1 MRDSTTDA
9 GERNQ
14 LRTGL
19 SLAFFFVRVRCRKL
33 FVLKHSYNWL
43 LRGTGKD
50 GLNMYEVNVAEY
62 NEDMNMEIGQRIQ
75 AKRIERGLSG
85 ATLGAYLGISA
96 NQVSRIKTGKAKCSL
111 NHFFVISQILNCSS
125 DYLLFGKKQM
135 PILSQGQ
142 VDMIEQLYQSITI
155 SRQW

>member
-1 MRDSTTDA
+1 MCDSTTDA

-50 GLNMYEVNVAEY
+50 G
-62 NEDMNMEIGQRIQ
+62 
-75 AKRIERGLSG
+75 
-85 ATLGAYLGISA
+85 YLGISA

-111 NHFFVISQILNCSS
+111 KHFFVISQILNCSF

>member
-1 MRDSTTDA
+1 MCDSTTDA

-85 ATLGAYLGISA
+85 SNFRCLSW
-96 NQVSRIKTGKAKCSL
+96 NKC
-111 NHFFVISQILNCSS
+111 
-125 DYLLFGKKQM
+125 
-135 PILSQGQ
+135 
-142 VDMIEQLYQSITI
+142 
-155 SRQW
+155 